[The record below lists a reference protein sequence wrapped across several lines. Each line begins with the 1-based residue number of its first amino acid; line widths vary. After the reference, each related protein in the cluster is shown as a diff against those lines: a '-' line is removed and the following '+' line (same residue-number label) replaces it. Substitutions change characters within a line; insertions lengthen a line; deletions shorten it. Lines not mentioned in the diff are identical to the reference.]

1 MRLYHKLKPLLCFY
15 SSTANKYQMNKL
27 FILLLGTI
35 FASCNNSYKDR
46 ANNLIAA
53 SDRYH
58 TIGAVDRLDSV
69 ISYKEPFMM
78 RCSALQMLWYADS
91 VMKANKYHVTKEQD
105 KEFRSNA
112 DMINKLRIEAAQKE
126 LELELS
132 GIKET
137 FVGYSA
143 TKKTSNGK
151 AIIYFD
157 DEIKRILGVEY
168 DCKE

>member
-1 MRLYHKLKPLLCFY
+1 
-15 SSTANKYQMNKL
+15 MNKL

-35 FASCNNSYKDR
+35 FASCNNSYKER

-58 TIGAVDRLDSV
+58 TIGTVDRLDSV

-78 RCSALQMLWYADS
+78 RCSALQMQWYADS
-91 VMKANKYHVTKEQD
+91 VMKANKYHITQEQD
-105 KEFRSNA
+105 KEVRSNA
-112 DMINKLRIEAAQKE
+112 DMIYKLRIEAARKE
-126 LELELS
+126 LELGLS

-143 TKKTSNGK
+143 TMKTSNGK
-151 AIIYFD
+151 TIIYFD
-157 DEIKRILGVEY
+157 DELKRILGVEY
-168 DCKE
+168 NCKER